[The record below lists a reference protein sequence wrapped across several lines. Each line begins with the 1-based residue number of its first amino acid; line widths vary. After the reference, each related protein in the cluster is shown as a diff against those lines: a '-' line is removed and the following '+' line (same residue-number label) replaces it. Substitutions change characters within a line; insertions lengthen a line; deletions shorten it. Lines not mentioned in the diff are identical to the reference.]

1 MFPRVDRITPMNP
14 SRSTIPRLLDIT
26 VHMIDLLGVRL
37 GKYRGQ
43 SEQLNM

>member
-1 MFPRVDRITPMNP
+1 MLLYMTVDMT
-14 SRSTIPRLLDIT
+14 
-26 VHMIDLLGVRL
+26 DLLGVRL